1 MAMEMPSACLK
12 ESTASFGSDAHARER
27 TLEFTQ
33 LYVKFRQRIYS
44 HIYRLLGNQQDA
56 DDATQEVFVT
66 VYLTWDSLDAR
77 DSLSALLYRIATNL
91 CIDLLRRRK
100 HVPCW
105 PREDT
110 DGVRDGDD
118 SCWLSD
124 SGGIPEIAEREHI
137 QRTFSHLPKGYA
149 LPLLLSASRG
159 MPYKEIAVIV
169 GISPNATATR
179 LTRAR
184 KLFAEEYQRLCSD
197 GAE

>member
-1 MAMEMPSACLK
+1 MAMEMPSTCLQD
-12 ESTASFGSDAHARER
+12 STASFGSDAHAREK

-44 HIYRLLGNQQDA
+44 HSYHLLGNRQDA

-66 VYLTWDSLDAR
+66 VYLTWDGLDAR
-77 DSLSALLYRIATNL
+77 DNLSALLYRIATNL

-100 HVPCW
+100 RVSCW

-110 DGVRDGDD
+110 AGLRDD
-118 SCWLSD
+118 SCRLFD

-137 QRTFSHLPKGYA
+137 QRTFAHLPKGYA
-149 LPLLLSASRG
+149 LPLLLNAARG
-159 MPYKEIAVIV
+159 LPYQEIALIV
-169 GISPNATATR
+169 GISPSAAAIR

-184 KLFAEEYQRLCSD
+184 KLFAEEYQRLGSD
-197 GAE
+197 VIS

>member
-12 ESTASFGSDAHARER
+12 DSTASFGSDAHAREK

-66 VYLTWDSLDAR
+66 VYLTWDGLDAR
-77 DSLSALLYRIATNL
+77 DNLSALLYRIATNL

-100 HVPCW
+100 RISWW
-105 PREDT
+105 PHEDT
-110 DGVRDGDD
+110 
-118 SCWLSD
+118 WLSD
-124 SGGIPEIAEREHI
+124 NGGIPEIAEREHI

-159 MPYKEIAVIV
+159 IPYEEIAAIV

-184 KLFAEEYQRLCSD
+184 KLFAEAHQRLCSD
-197 GAE
+197 GGE

>member
-1 MAMEMPSACLK
+1 MEMPSTCLK
-12 ESTASFGSDAHARER
+12 EGTASFGSDARAREK

-33 LYVKFRQRIYS
+33 LYVKFRQRIYTHS
-44 HIYRLLGNQQDA
+44 YRLLGNQQDA

-66 VYLTWDSLDAR
+66 VYLTWDGLEAR
-77 DSLSALLYRIATNL
+77 DNLSALLYRIATNL

-100 HVPCW
+100 RVSCW
-105 PREDT
+105 PHEGAA
-110 DGVRDGDD
+110 GVRDGDD

-159 MPYKEIAVIV
+159 IPYQEIAVIV
-169 GISPNATATR
+169 GISPHATATR